1 MIAELRKEIEAVQ
14 TRTQR
19 EMSGQVSA
27 LTEQLQLKETEI
39 AQLSAA
45 LQEYSRKNK
54 ALSPEVVEGGVVE
67 PKEEEVVE
75 EVVWQEEVVE
85 SEIRVGGEGKG

>member
-1 MIAELRKEIEAVQ
+1 MRKEIEAVQ

-45 LQEYSRKNK
+45 LQEYSRRNK

-67 PKEEEVVE
+67 PKEEEEVVE